1 MKIFNDYIHN
11 VSFFDLCWASL
22 LYFITTLILFSEN
35 EYLLL
40 ISILLIPFTW
50 ILKIVSIINS
60 FKNFKNIDISE
71 PGFKSDR
78 VARGK
83 TYIYISVLTLI
94 LGFITFKY
102 LGYNYFSNFHT
113 ISFFCFIICLFFS
126 GLAIIKNSYI
136 FRFCCIIS
144 VTFLGLFTLLLVVV
158 SLFSLFSLLLS
169 FLPLEAS
176 NSNQKFFT
184 ELYNLFSPKTLIIL
198 SYVVENHTYEFI
210 TLSIYSTVFL
220 CITVLIHPAY
230 QLEQLSTA
238 FKISNI
244 TLTLSSLAIFFFV
257 SISFTPI
264 SLLNELK
271 NLEYYKDTDIAV
283 IQNNFSNFKTYL
295 SNFSKANI
303 ISVGTIFFAPYVV
316 GILITSFLLDLRL
329 KQTKKVSANILEK
342 SMVLDLSYKN
352 EHFMTKKYFYYN
364 GDKNLWKMH
373 NDLNTLKRNNLNKS
387 STKKDIF

>member
-1 MKIFNDYIHN
+1 MKMFNDYIHN
-11 VSFFDLCWASL
+11 VSFFDLCRTSL

-50 ILKIVSIINS
+50 ILKIVSIVNS

-144 VTFLGLFTLLLVVV
+144 VTFLGLFTLLLVFV
-158 SLFSLFSLLLS
+158 SLLSLLSLLIT

-176 NSNQKFFT
+176 NSNQNFYS
-184 ELYNLFSPKTLIIL
+184 EIYNVFSLKTLIIL
-198 SYVVENHTYEFI
+198 SFVVENYSYESI
-210 TLSIYSTVFL
+210 ILSIYSTVFL

-257 SISFTPI
+257 SISFSPI

-295 SNFSKANI
+295 SDFSKANI
-303 ISVGTIFFAPYVV
+303 ISVGTILFAPYVV

-364 GDKNLWKMH
+364 GDKNQWRMH
-373 NDLNTLKRNNLNKS
+373 NDLNTLKRNNLNRS

>member
-1 MKIFNDYIHN
+1 MKIINNYIHN
-11 VSFFDLCWASL
+11 VSFFDLCSTSL
-22 LYFITTLILFSEN
+22 LYFIITMILFSEN

-60 FKNFKNIDISE
+60 FKNFKNIAISE

-83 TYIYISVLTLI
+83 TYIYISILTLI

-102 LGYNYFSNFHT
+102 LGYHYFSNFHT
-113 ISFFCFIICLFFS
+113 ISFLCFIICLFFS
-126 GLAIIKNSYI
+126 GLAISKNSYI

-144 VTFLGLFTLLLVVV
+144 VTFLGLFTLFLIIV
-158 SLFSLFSLLLS
+158 SFISMISLLLS
-169 FLPLEAS
+169 FLPTES
-176 NSNQKFFT
+176 GNIRQEFFVQ
-184 ELYNLFSPKTLIIL
+184 LYNVFSLKTLISL
-198 SYVVENHTYEFI
+198 SYVIESHSYEFI

-220 CITVLIHPAY
+220 CITVIIHPAY

-257 SISFTPI
+257 STSFTSI
-264 SLLNELK
+264 SLNELK
-271 NLEYYKDTDIAV
+271 NWEYYKDIDIAE

-329 KQTKKVSANILEK
+329 KQTKKVSADILEK
-342 SMVLDLSYKN
+342 SMLLNLSYKN
-352 EHFMTKKYFYYN
+352 EHFISKKYFYYN

-373 NDLNTLKRNNLNKS
+373 NDLNTLK
-387 STKKDIF
+387 KKNSE

>member
-1 MKIFNDYIHN
+1 MKTFNNYIHN
-11 VSFFDLCWASL
+11 VSFFDLCSTSL
-22 LYFITTLILFSEN
+22 LYFITTIILFSEN

-71 PGFKSDR
+71 SGFKSDR
-78 VARGK
+78 VARGN
-83 TYIYISVLTLI
+83 TYIYISILTLI
-94 LGFITFKY
+94 LGFITFRY
-102 LGYNYFSNFHT
+102 LGYHYFSNFHT
-113 ISFFCFIICLFFS
+113 ISFLCFIICLFFS
-126 GLAIIKNSYI
+126 GLAISKNSYI

-144 VTFLGLFTLLLVVV
+144 VTFLGLFTLFLIIV
-158 SLFSLFSLLLS
+158 SFISMISLLLS
-169 FLPLEAS
+169 FLPIEAS
-176 NSNQKFFT
+176 NIRQEFFVQ
-184 ELYNLFSPKTLIIL
+184 LYNVFSLKTLISL
-198 SYVVENHTYEFI
+198 SYVIESHSYEFI

-220 CITVLIHPAY
+220 CITVIIHPAY

-257 SISFTPI
+257 STSFTSI
-264 SLLNELK
+264 SLNELK
-271 NLEYYKDTDIAV
+271 NWEYYKDIDIAE

-329 KQTKKVSANILEK
+329 KQTKKVSAEILEK
-342 SMVLDLSYKN
+342 SMLLNLSYKN
-352 EHFMTKKYFYYN
+352 EHFISKKYFYYN

-373 NDLNTLKRNNLNKS
+373 NDLNTLK
-387 STKKDIF
+387 KKNSE

>member
-1 MKIFNDYIHN
+1 MKIINNYIHN
-11 VSFFDLCWASL
+11 VSFFDLCSTSL
-22 LYFITTLILFSEN
+22 LYFIITMILFSEN

-60 FKNFKNIDISE
+60 FKNLKNIDISE

-83 TYIYISVLTLI
+83 NYIYISILTLI

-102 LGYNYFSNFHT
+102 LGYHYFSNFHT
-113 ISFFCFIICLFFS
+113 ISFLCFIICLFFS
-126 GLAIIKNSYI
+126 GLAISKNSYI

-144 VTFLGLFTLLLVVV
+144 VTFLGLFTLFLIIV
-158 SLFSLFSLLLS
+158 SFISMISLLLS
-169 FLPLEAS
+169 FLPIES
-176 NSNQKFFT
+176 GNIRQEFFVQ
-184 ELYNLFSPKTLIIL
+184 LYNVFSLKTLISL
-198 SYVVENHTYEFI
+198 SYVIESHSYEFI

-220 CITVLIHPAY
+220 CITVIIHPAY

-257 SISFTPI
+257 STSFTSI
-264 SLLNELK
+264 SLNELK
-271 NLEYYKDTDIAV
+271 NWEYYKDIDIAE

-303 ISVGTIFFAPYVV
+303 INVGTIFFAPYVV

-329 KQTKKVSANILEK
+329 KQTKKVSADILEK
-342 SMVLDLSYKN
+342 SMLLNLSYKN
-352 EHFMTKKYFYYN
+352 EHFISKKYFYYN

-373 NDLNTLKRNNLNKS
+373 NDLNTLK
-387 STKKDIF
+387 KKNSE